1 VNEEFDTDLVV
12 RRHGR
17 RPNEAPTMV
26 FVHGLTDSGEG
37 WARAVE
43 HWQDTYSILTLD
55 QRGHGESP
63 RFTDEQLD
71 QQQDTHPGDVMVD
84 DLVSILEQLGSAP
97 VVVGH
102 SLGAAVALATAVRR
116 PDLTRALVLEDPA
129 ALAEGEEQRS
139 PENGQGM
146 LAGLEESLAA
156 HGDDELVAVRK
167 RQHPHWPDSELLP
180 TGRAEQQVDRG
191 YLAAG
196 DLKPSQTLPELVK
209 ELMMPALLVTGD
221 QDGVLIDDAT
231 QRVIDEVANPN
242 IEVVR
247 VADAGHCVRRDQPD
261 RFYELVDG
269 WLATH

>member
-1 VNEEFDTDLVV
+1 VNEEFDTDLAV

-17 RPNEAPTMV
+17 RPDEAPTMV
-26 FVHGLTDSGEG
+26 LVHGLTDSGQG
-37 WARAVE
+37 WAGAVE

-71 QQQDTHPGDVMVD
+71 EQQDTHPGDVMVD
-84 DLVSILEQLGSAP
+84 DLIAILEQLGSAP
-97 VVVGH
+97 VLVGH

-139 PENGQGM
+139 PEHGQGIV
-146 LAGLEESLAA
+146 ASLEESLAA
-156 HGDDELVAVRK
+156 QSDDELAAVRK
-167 RQHPHWPDSELLP
+167 RQHPGWPDSELLP

-191 YLAAG
+191 YLAVG
-196 DLKPSQTLPELVK
+196 DLKPSQRLPELAK

-221 QDGVLIDDAT
+221 QDDVCVDDAT
-231 QRVIDEVANPN
+231 RRVIEDVANPN
-242 IEVVR
+242 LQVVQ
-247 VADAGHCVRRDQPD
+247 VPGAGHCVRRDQPD
-261 RFYELVDG
+261 RFYELVDE